1 MAAGT
6 IYPDFPGKGAE
17 KGWYRYNDSDRYW
30 TGSEFRYSGEGRY
43 NVAAHLGG
51 FLTRDR
57 SLSPE
62 AQARSDAQ
70 QRFND
75 GTATDADRAL
85 LRGNRGSS
93 SNSSNSSSEPT
104 ETPEFPTT
112 AVTRTIAPS
121 RDYQAEAQAKG
132 QTSTGRQSKRTSPT
146 GVEQTGTQTGIKP
159 MTIDDVNS
167 ALGRIGSNTISNPYS
182 SNNLPATPDYEV
194 PNTGGETPKQYSAE
208 DILVAGY
215 RMGGGD
221 DTGAMQIAAG
231 FNMGGGNDA
240 NKGAVPIDSN
250 LAKGIAAGKEVDTG
264 ATPDQTSG
272 LAGALSDKAGMRFTA
287 PKEMGEGAKYAPPT
301 VIDSAEIQRRRS
313 FLDAK
318 DSMTG
323 LRNIEADQGIYV
335 AGGKYHHVNPNAGK
349 EGQNDFIEISKEQ
362 RDGIMRGG
370 EGAEQLRKSFVDRIN
385 NKGDDAPAAPEVS
398 EKFADAPQILENPVR
413 QGGDNTAYFQ
423 TPTGSTVESS
433 TDFTDPPKVDM
444 NGMED
449 YRKLAGKVNAN
460 PYLR

>member
-1 MAAGT
+1 MGNAALNLLNPMGGMLAPAIRGIQSIRKPLEDAIKAPVQPSAGWTDAVQAQNNAIASGTQLAPNRPAGT
-6 IYPDFPGKGAE
+6 KPGELKPVEGAVDAR
-17 KGWYRYNDSDRYW
+17 GGN
-30 TGSEFRYSGEGRY
+30 SESE
-43 NVAAHLGG
+43 AA
-51 FLTRDR
+51 
-57 SLSPE
+57 P
-62 AQARSDAQ
+62 APA
-70 QRFND
+70 
-75 GTATDADRAL
+75 
-85 LRGNRGSS
+85 
-93 SNSSNSSSEPT
+93 
-104 ETPEFPTT
+104 PTT
-112 AVTRTIAPS
+112 
-121 RDYQAEAQAKG
+121 
-132 QTSTGRQSKRTSPT
+132 TGRQSKRVSPS

-159 MTIDDVNS
+159 MTMDDVNS

-208 DILVAGY
+208 DILAAGY

-231 FNMGGGNDA
+231 FGMG
-240 NKGAVPIDSN
+240 KGLAGQVDGAPVDSN
-250 LAKGIAAGKEVDTG
+250 VMKGIKAGKEADTG
-264 ATPDQTSG
+264 ATPAESSG
-272 LAGALSDKAGMRFTA
+272 LEAYAAADPASYAISNE
-287 PKEMGEGAKYAPPT
+287 EM
-301 VIDSAEIQRRRS
+301 QRRRS

-349 EGQNDFIEISKEQ
+349 EGQNDFIEISKDN
-362 RDGIMRGG
+362 RDTIMRGG

-385 NKGDDAPAAPEVS
+385 DKGDDAPAAPEVS
-398 EKFADAPQILENPVR
+398 EKFAPAPQILESPVR
-413 QGGDNTAYFQ
+413 QGGDNTAYFE

-449 YRKLAGKVNAN
+449 YRKLADKVNGN

>member
-1 MAAGT
+1 M
-6 IYPDFPGKGAE
+6 
-17 KGWYRYNDSDRYW
+17 
-30 TGSEFRYSGEGRY
+30 
-43 NVAAHLGG
+43 
-51 FLTRDR
+51 
-57 SLSPE
+57 
-62 AQARSDAQ
+62 
-70 QRFND
+70 
-75 GTATDADRAL
+75 

-104 ETPEFPTT
+104 DTPEFPTT

-121 RDYQAEAQAKG
+121 RDYQAEAQAKE

-208 DILVAGY
+208 DILAAGY

-231 FNMGGGNDA
+231 FDMG
-240 NKGAVPIDSN
+240 KGLAGQIDGAPVDSN
-250 LAKGIAAGKEVDTG
+250 VMKGIKAGKEADTG
-264 ATPDQTSG
+264 ATPAESSG
-272 LAGALSDKAGMRFTA
+272 LEAYAAADPASYAISNE
-287 PKEMGEGAKYAPPT
+287 EM
-301 VIDSAEIQRRRS
+301 QRRRS

-349 EGQNDFIEISKEQ
+349 EGQNDFIEISKDN
-362 RDGIMRGG
+362 RDTIMRGG

-385 NKGDDAPAAPEVS
+385 DKGNAAPAAPEVS

-423 TPTGSTVESS
+423 TPTGSTVESA

>member
-1 MAAGT
+1 MVRPAQRRQQRQRNTATEPPESNETPAFFQQGSPNDFLDVN
-6 IYPDFPGKGAE
+6 PDQQPKG
-17 KGWYRYNDSDRYW
+17 
-30 TGSEFRYSGEGRY
+30 TGSNPFQAITNLWNGQGIFDY
-43 NVAAHLGG
+43 NANKPESPAEPAPTAPADAA
-51 FLTRDR
+51 
-57 SLSPE
+57 P
-62 AQARSDAQ
+62 APAAP
-70 QRFND
+70 
-75 GTATDADRAL
+75 A
-85 LRGNRGSS
+85 
-93 SNSSNSSSEPT
+93 
-104 ETPEFPTT
+104 PTT
-112 AVTRTIAPS
+112 
-121 RDYQAEAQAKG
+121 
-132 QTSTGRQSKRTSPT
+132 TGRQSKRVSPS

-159 MTIDDVNS
+159 MTMDDVNS

-194 PNTGGETPKQYSAE
+194 PNTGGKTPLQYSAE
-208 DILVAGY
+208 DILAAGY

-231 FNMGGGNDA
+231 FDMG
-240 NKGAVPIDSN
+240 KGLAGQIDGAPVDSN
-250 LAKGIAAGKEVDTG
+250 VMKGIKAGKEADTG
-264 ATPDQTSG
+264 ATPAESSG
-272 LAGALSDKAGMRFTA
+272 LEAYAAADPASYAISNE
-287 PKEMGEGAKYAPPT
+287 EM
-301 VIDSAEIQRRRS
+301 QRRRS

-349 EGQNDFIEISKEQ
+349 EGQNDFIEISKDN
-362 RDGIMRGG
+362 RDTIMRGG

-385 NKGDDAPAAPEVS
+385 DKGDDAPAAPEVS

-423 TPTGSTVESS
+423 TPTGSTVESA

-449 YRKLAGKVNAN
+449 YRKLAGKVNSN